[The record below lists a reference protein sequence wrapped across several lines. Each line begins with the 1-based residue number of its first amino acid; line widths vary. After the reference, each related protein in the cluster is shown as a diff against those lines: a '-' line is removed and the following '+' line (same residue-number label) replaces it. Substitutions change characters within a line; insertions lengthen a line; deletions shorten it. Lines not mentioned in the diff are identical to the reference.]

1 MLRKRAEKLQKD
13 VLIAQETLDDWL
25 QVQKNWIYLE
35 NIFASQDIK
44 TKLKEENALFENVD
58 K

>member
-35 NIFASQDIK
+35 NIFAS
-44 TKLKEENALFENVD
+44 
-58 K
+58 